1 MPLFRKHFYL
11 LLLLTS
17 LMSSSPQ
24 AWAVSLRELLGLEG
38 DSESTKTEGKGN
50 KEAAGPDQNWAKQGT
65 TGGALNL
72 GYVDIQRVIAN
83 LNAKDKKTL
92 LDNPENFKKFVQQEA
107 SNLSVLSAARANNLD
122 KDENTRFLMQ
132 RSVDELL
139 RELYLGK
146 LLASK
151 LPADFPTE
159 QQVRDYFDKNKAN
172 FFLGERVHIWQIYLK
187 LSPEM
192 SKEQVAALEQRM
204 NSIRQ
209 NILTKKVDFS
219 DAAMQFSEHGPS
231 KAMGGYMGLVKVS
244 ELKPELT
251 KPLMNLSEGELSE
264 PIKTD
269 AGIHLLKRGA
279 IVPKQD
285 VTFDQVKNQIHDLL
299 LQQAR
304 AQLRQAVYDQA
315 SKTYPVDVKDN
326 TTEEWRQQLLK

>member
-1 MPLFRKHFYL
+1 
-11 LLLLTS
+11 
-17 LMSSSPQ
+17 MSSSTQ
-24 AWAVSLRELLGLEG
+24 AWAISIRELLGLEG
-38 DSESTKTEGKGN
+38 DSDSTKTESKEN
-50 KEAAGPDQNWAKQGT
+50 KEAAGSDQNWAKQST
-65 TGGALNL
+65 AGGASNL
-72 GYVDIQRVIAN
+72 RYVDIQRVMAN
-83 LNAKDKKTL
+83 LSERDKKTV
-92 LDNPENFKKFVQQEA
+92 LDSPENFKKFVHQEA
-107 SNLSVLSAARANNLD
+107 NNLSVLNAARANNLD

-132 RSVDELL
+132 RSAEELL

-187 LSPEM
+187 TSPEM

-204 NSIRQ
+204 NSIHQ
-209 NILTKKVDFS
+209 NILAKKVDFS
-219 DAAMQFSEHGPS
+219 DAAMQYSEHGPS

-244 ELKPELT
+244 DLKPELT

-264 PIKTD
+264 PIKTE

-285 VTFDQVKNQIHDLL
+285 VTFDQVKSQIHDLL

-315 SKTYPVDVKDN
+315 GKTYPVDVKD
-326 TTEEWRQQLLK
+326 TTIEEWRQQLSK